1 MNFIILIIT
10 AAVSYMALNNPSL
23 LEKLMFRPFNIK
35 HSKEHWRWVTGG
47 FVHAD
52 LSHLIVNLL
61 TFYFFSPYV
70 LSVFTGLMQD
80 AFLGQIVFVLFYLS
94 AIVMSSVY
102 SYHKNKDNFSYSA
115 LGASGAIAALI
126 FVYVILDP
134 FGMIALYFVIKVP
147 TWLFGILY
155 LVYEY
160 VMSKKQYD
168 NIGHDAHFFG
178 AVYGIVFII
187 ILYPQS
193 IKNLLIQVQNLF

>member
-1 MNFIILIIT
+1 
-10 AAVSYMALNNPSL
+10 
-23 LEKLMFRPFNIK
+23 MFRPFNIK
-35 HSKEHWRWVTGG
+35 HSKEYWRWITGG

-52 LSHLIVNLL
+52 LSHLIVNML

-70 LSVFTGLMQD
+70 LGVFTTLMND
-80 AFLGQIVFVLFYLS
+80 VLLGQVLFVLFYLS
-94 AIVMSSVY
+94 AIVMSGMY
-102 SYHKNKDNFSYSA
+102 SYYKNKDNFSYSA
-115 LGASGAIAALI
+115 LGASGAVAAMI

-134 FGMIALYFVIKVP
+134 FGMIALYFVINVP

-178 AVYGIVFII
+178 AVYGILFIA
-187 ILYPQS
+187 ILYPKS
-193 IKNLLIQVQNLF
+193 IVNLLIQVQNLF

>member
-1 MNFIILIIT
+1 MNIIILIIT
-10 AAVSYMALNNPSL
+10 AAISYFALNNPNL

-35 HSKEHWRWVTGG
+35 HNNEYWRWITGG

-52 LSHLIVNLL
+52 LSHLIVNML

-70 LSVFTGLMQD
+70 LGVFTALMND
-80 AFLGQIVFVLFYLS
+80 VVLGQVLFVLFYLS
-94 AIVMSSVY
+94 AIVMSGIY
-102 SYHKNKDNFSYSA
+102 SYYKNKDNFSYSA

-178 AVYGIVFII
+178 AVYGILFIA
-187 ILYPQS
+187 ILYPES
-193 IKNLLIQVQNLF
+193 IMNLFIQVQNLF